1 MSCLDNT
8 LFLASEHAFITE
20 MLLKQWQQ
28 YLELEVEDSLVG
40 FLEVHLARNAE
51 GITATLANGGL
62 AQRIIDA
69 QQIENSHQKTHQFSR
84 SLR

>member
-8 LFLASEHAFITE
+8 LFLASEHAFIIE
-20 MLLKQWQQ
+20 MILKQWQQ
-28 YLELEVEDSLVG
+28 YLELEVEDSLVR

-51 GITATLANGGL
+51 GITVTLANGGL

-69 QQIENSHQKTHQFSR
+69 QQIENFPPKDTPVFPKP
-84 SLR
+84 